1 MWFFVRKSTWLWV
14 KSLGTPI
21 IGWSILKVEIRQ
33 SVVPQILNT
42 FTMFK
47 CDPYPAVRLHV
58 HDDHLWKSHSFFSP
72 SNYQWEI
79 FRIQQMEVRKR
90 TIYGR
95 YLQFRFLKWPLKLG
109 NLTQSSHPSLQL
121 AGVCRHRLSP
131 PCRSRTPGTPWR
143 RHGDVKNHGTFPAM
157 VKHGETWWILVDFG
171 GFLLGKT
178 LNH

>member
-1 MWFFVRKSTWLWV
+1 MWPIPSST
-14 KSLGTPI
+14 TPCS
-21 IGWSILKVEIRQ
+21 WWPS
-33 SVVPQILNT
+33 
-42 FTMFK
+42 
-47 CDPYPAVRLHV
+47 
-58 HDDHLWKSHSFFSP
+58 KSHSFFSP

-109 NLTQSSHPSLQL
+109 NLTQSSHPNLQL

-131 PCRSRTPGTPWR
+131 PCRSRPRRRDAMVTPW
-143 RHGDVKNHGTFPAM
+143 GVKKDGTFPMETWWKM

-178 LNH
+178 LNHWSRMGEMR